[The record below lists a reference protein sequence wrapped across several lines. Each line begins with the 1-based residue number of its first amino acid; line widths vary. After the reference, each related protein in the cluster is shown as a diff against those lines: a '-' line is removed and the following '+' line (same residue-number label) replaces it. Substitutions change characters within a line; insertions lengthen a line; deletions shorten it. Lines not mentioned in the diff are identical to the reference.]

1 MMVRVL
7 ELVGDFFSDMRV
19 VETVEISS
27 MRELADV
34 MRRIASA
41 PEWREYRVYFSSD
54 YSDDGDIV
62 LEYISEYGE

>member
-19 VETVEISS
+19 VETIEISS

-34 MRRIASA
+34 MRRIAST

-62 LEYISEYGE
+62 LEYVSEYDE